1 MEIKLTKDLNENK
14 EENIAEAFIDIF
26 GNILKNIS
34 EDKNILKTMCS
45 NLFKLEEFYV
55 CEMNHLGLCVYSYK
69 EHYCIKPNREILM
82 NNLGQEK
89 GTLANTIL
97 KKFFNKYPK
106 YLIEIDVKTGFIHGE
121 GVNTQEPA
129 SQGSLGAVK
138 KVLSPESNS
147 LREQHTSRLAAGL
160 LIEFVE
166 TNLKYKEMPIAISKS
181 AYYYSMN
188 MHEAYLTK
196 IAETDTPDFDLSEE
210 LDYKLVNKSILK
222 HSKYLVYMEHDF
234 PYS

>member
-1 MEIKLTKDLNENK
+1 MEIKLTNDLNENK

-55 CEMNHLGLCVYSYK
+55 CEMNHLGLCIYSYK
-69 EHYCIKPNREILM
+69 EHYCIKPNREILI

-106 YLIEIDVKTGFIHGE
+106 YLIEIDGKTGF
-121 GVNTQEPA
+121 
-129 SQGSLGAVK
+129 
-138 KVLSPESNS
+138 
-147 LREQHTSRLAAGL
+147 
-160 LIEFVE
+160 IEFVE
-166 TNLKYKEMPIAISKS
+166 TNLKYKEMSIAISRS

-196 IAETDTPDFDLSEE
+196 IAETDTPDFDLSGE
-210 LDYKLVNKSILK
+210 LDYKSVNKSILK
-222 HSKYLVYMEHDF
+222 HSKYLVYMEHGF